1 MIDALIERLNVNS
14 EQITAS
20 DLLDNTKDTIT
31 LQIVTYGAFL
41 SDVKDGN
48 RDGNDTTVISMLSD
62 VEQFCSTVEAFLQG

>member
-14 EQITAS
+14 ERITAS
-20 DLLDNTKDTIT
+20 DLLPDTKDTIT

-48 RDGNDTTVISMLSD
+48 RDGNDPTVISMLSD
-62 VEQFCSTVEAFLQG
+62 VEQFCSTVEGHLQG

>member
-20 DLLDNTKDTIT
+20 DLLDNTKDT

-48 RDGNDTTVISMLSD
+48 RDGNDPTVISMLSD

>member
-14 EQITAS
+14 KRITAS
-20 DLLDNTKDTIT
+20 DLLPDTKETIT

-48 RDGNDTTVISMLSD
+48 RDGNDPTVISMLSD
-62 VEQFCSTVEAFLQG
+62 VEQFCSIVEGHLQG